1 MRTLFLLSAATVIL
15 LAATIAGATDGEAV
29 YKKHC
34 ATCHGETGKAD
45 TTAGKTL
52 KVPPL
57 AGDANVAA
65 MSDADLQKKIEENEK
80 HKAFI
85 KKLGADDVSAVAT
98 FVKGLAGGK

>member
-1 MRTLFLLSAATVIL
+1 MRILLLSSSLLLFAATV
-15 LAATIAGATDGEAV
+15 AGAADGAAV
-29 YKKHC
+29 YKERC
-34 ATCHGETGKAD
+34 ASRHGDTGKTD

-80 HKAFI
+80 HKSFI
-85 KKLGADDVSAVAT
+85 KKLGADDVAAAAA
-98 FVKGLAGGK
+98 FAKGLAGGK